1 MVLKKKPSTGL
12 RPSVLYELRSV
23 NLANLPEKEQGS
35 VLDRFASFLDSL
47 MEPITFH
54 IVQDEREVEAVD
66 TVKIG
71 SPPLGMHPVPGVS

>member
-1 MVLKKKPSTGL
+1 MCI
-12 RPSVLYELRSV
+12 RDRRSV

-54 IVQDEREVEAVD
+54 IVQDEREVEA
-66 TVKIG
+66 IG
-71 SPPLGMHPVPGVS
+71 ALYHLSLIHI